1 MGARLAAEMHGGTP
15 LPKETNMV
23 PRKKLR
29 ASMQTSLFEL
39 VLLQFPCM
47 HDEACL
53 WRLPEMIVQR
63 QHDHLGRT
71 ESPLPF

>member
-1 MGARLAAEMHGGTP
+1 MGGRMAAETLGGTP
-15 LPKETNMV
+15 LSKETIMV

-29 ASMQTSLFEL
+29 ASMQTSYFEL
-39 VLLQFPCM
+39 VLSQLPCM

-53 WRLPEMIVQR
+53 WRLPEITVQR
-63 QHDHLGRT
+63 QHDHLGPP